1 MTTAV
6 EKSRAKKEAKTRG
19 EGKLAAEEKRSG
31 ESRIEEEGLEGRM
44 MGVEKR

>member
-6 EKSRAKKEAKTRG
+6 EKSRAKEAKTRG
-19 EGKLAAEEKRSG
+19 EGELAAEEEQSG
-31 ESRIEEEGLEGRM
+31 ESRIEEEVLEGRM